1 MTYATIQ
8 IQVDERLARAYNDAT
23 AEEKER
29 LQSLLSLWL
38 QEFGKAPLDLTELMD
53 EISHRARERG
63 LTPEI
68 LEALLRDE

>member
-53 EISHRARERG
+53 EISRRARERG